1 MKIALVELGLWN
13 PGKYARH
20 SALEPIAIEY
30 VGSAAKSKGHNVRLF
45 QQRTESNEE
54 LTNKILGFEPDLVG
68 FSAMTYAF
76 PDGLEIAGR
85 IKQKNPDVYTVFG
98 GYHASSTPEIVQ
110 YDSIDFTVIGEGE
123 NALVELVQK
132 LENNEEVSNIK
143 GLSYFN
149 GSEVISN
156 QLRERIDLDNQPWP
170 IREERF
176 FKNTLITGITDPP
189 IGKQKIAQISYS
201 RGCPFHCKYCASPN
215 VYGSAV
221 KWRKAENV
229 TAEIKYLKDNFN
241 VNLLYFTDLTF
252 NLNKERVFE
261 LNDLLKEE
269 KINWIAMASPDINI
283 DYDLLREMKEAGCTR
298 LMYGIESVHDRI
310 AESVGRKGNHRAKR
324 LEELFRINDELG
336 IITRAFL
343 MIGNLNE
350 TKEDIKGY
358 LDTLKK
364 ILPDEIRIGITTPLP
379 GTALF
384 EEAKRH
390 KLLIYTKFPE
400 DWKRYSTEELII
412 RHPTLS
418 PKEIS
423 QSCGSIFRDYYES
436 EEYGRHVK
444 RKIEKFPNL
453 QDGYSSFFTWLKEQA
468 VDLT

>member
-1 MKIALVELGLWN
+1 MG
-13 PGKYARH
+13 
-20 SALEPIAIEY
+20 
-30 VGSAAKSKGHNVRLF
+30 
-45 QQRTESNEE
+45 
-54 LTNKILGFEPDLVG
+54 
-68 FSAMTYAF
+68 
-76 PDGLEIAGR
+76 
-85 IKQKNPDVYTVFG
+85 
-98 GYHASSTPEIVQ
+98 
-110 YDSIDFTVIGEGE
+110 
-123 NALVELVQK
+123 LVELVQK

-170 IREERF
+170 IREEEF

-189 IGKQKIAQISYS
+189 IGKQKISQISYS

-215 VYGSAV
+215 VYGSVV

-283 DYDLLREMKEAGCTR
+283 DYNLLKEMKEAGCTR

-350 TKEDIKGY
+350 TKEDIEGH
-358 LDTLKK
+358 LVLQ
-364 ILPDEIRIGITTPLP
+364 
-379 GTALF
+379 
-384 EEAKRH
+384 RH
-390 KLLIYTKFPE
+390 LGFQNAAT
-400 DWKRYSTEELII
+400 YS
-412 RHPTLS
+412 
-418 PKEIS
+418 
-423 QSCGSIFRDYYES
+423 
-436 EEYGRHVK
+436 
-444 RKIEKFPNL
+444 
-453 QDGYSSFFTWLKEQA
+453 
-468 VDLT
+468 